1 MNQINS
7 NIPHLMKILN
17 LSLGLGTLLGL
28 GLILGL
34 SSCAQSK
41 TTEQASSP
49 KLELTIGVMP
59 SIDHLPLV
67 IADKMGYLDS
77 LGIDLELERFFSP
90 MERDVALQTGA
101 IGGAVSD
108 YTSVEIQ
115 RHRGM
120 ALETFCALDGLF
132 LLVVRPELE
141 VSQIADLQGKRFA
154 LSSNTVIEY
163 ATDQVMG
170 ALPFEKVEVQKLP
183 IRLEMLASGE
193 IDAAVLPQ
201 PFAQIALMRGMKA
214 VEGVLGASQP
224 LALTGLV
231 LDKGIIEQHPE
242 AMKALEEAYNL
253 GVSYLSSTPRAQW
266 IGVAAQELGVEEEV
280 VASMTLPTYH
290 PMRKPSPGD
299 MSAVHAWLKGK
310 GLLEPAQ

>member
-1 MNQINS
+1 
-7 NIPHLMKILN
+7 MKILN
-17 LSLGLGTLLGL
+17 LSLALGALLGL

-34 SSCAQSK
+34 SSCAQNK
-41 TTEQASSP
+41 TNEQASSS

-101 IGGAVSD
+101 IDGAVSD

-132 LLVVRPELE
+132 LLVVRPDLE
-141 VSQIADLQGKRFA
+141 ISQIADLQGKRFA

-214 VEGVLGASQP
+214 VEGSLGTSQP

-280 VASMTLPTYH
+280 VASMAMPTYH
-290 PMRKPSPGD
+290 PMRKPSPSD
-299 MSAVHAWLKGK
+299 MSSVHTWLKGK
-310 GLLEPAQ
+310 RLLEPAQ